1 MGKIVSSLIAYC
13 NVRKA
18 EPGKFG
24 CNQYLIELANLAIK
38 HPQTRFDQFGELM
51 KARGKLSLIEGMT
64 LPGQFRVANGSYQG
78 ITLTDEE
85 GYSRMPFWVHEY
97 RTSLKL
103 NDAVETAVKFV
114 LKEVASEHRY
124 DQILVELF
132 YDDDVVLEQELYQLY
147 ERLEQTKHEAV
158 SFATGSIVC
167 GVVAIIGTLLATLA
181 MPYTLVS
188 SGLMFVVVALS
199 LILAVILNS
208 KGCQYSVEQT
218 DINDEINRKRVE
230 LIALRR

>member
-1 MGKIVSSLIAYC
+1 MSRTVSSLIAYC

-18 EPGKFG
+18 EQGKFG
-24 CNQYLIELANLAIK
+24 RNQYLIELANLAIK

-51 KARGKLSLIEGMT
+51 KARSKLSLIEGMA

-85 GYSRMPFWVHEY
+85 DYSRMPFWVHEY
-97 RTSLKL
+97 CTSLKL
-103 NDAVETAVKFV
+103 NDAVEAAVKSV
-114 LKEVASEHRY
+114 LKETALEQKC

-132 YDDDVVLEQELYQLY
+132 YDDDVVLEQELHQLY

-167 GVVAIIGTLLATLA
+167 GIVAIVGTLFATLA
-181 MPYTLVS
+181 MPYTLVL
-188 SGLMFVVVALS
+188 SGLLFAVVALS
-199 LILAVILNS
+199 LVLAVILNS
-208 KGCQYSVEQT
+208 KGCQHSVEQT